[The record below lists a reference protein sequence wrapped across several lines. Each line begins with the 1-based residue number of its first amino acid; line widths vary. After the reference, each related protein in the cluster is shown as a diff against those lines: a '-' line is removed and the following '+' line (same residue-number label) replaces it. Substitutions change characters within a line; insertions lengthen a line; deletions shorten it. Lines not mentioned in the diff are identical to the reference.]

1 MTCFCDPG
9 AWGGSQIRIE
19 WQQSD
24 GWVQVLCT
32 HKSKRGKVAIS
43 WEKHRHPPSVNR
55 FILLLLSS
63 PPSPSPRFGGK
74 MEKKKSLFFF
84 VSFFLGW
91 RDERRM
97 EVSSPFRPA
106 AGGRS
111 QSRSK
116 RARAVKRSG
125 NFWQQETLDLPQ
137 KTPIVKKCDFVREVC
152 KFSA

>member
-1 MTCFCDPG
+1 MIPG
-9 AWGGSQIRIE
+9 LGGITNSNRMA
-19 WQQSD
+19 
-24 GWVQVLCT
+24 GRRRLGFRCCVHT
-32 HKSKRGKVAIS
+32 RAKKRKGGDFLGKA
-43 WEKHRHPPSVNR
+43 P
-55 FILLLLSS
+55 SS
-63 PPSPSPRFGGK
+63 PLGQPIYSSSPFFSAITRTSLWRKNG
-74 MEKKKSLFFF
+74 KKKNLFFF

-91 RDERRM
+91 RDERRRM
-97 EVSSPFRPA
+97 EVSSLFRPA